1 MDKVRGSYKA
11 AIWLIYLSL
20 FVFFAGFS
28 LVYALGSHAPLSGGS
43 VMLLSGASLLFSV
56 LCSLVCL
63 VGCQQQGIITRGDV
77 VISIVA
83 SMFFFVFGYMAAVFT
98 LGASIR
104 AHDLADAEKVA
115 TSLKG

>member
-28 LVYALGSHAPLSGGS
+28 LVYALGSQAPFSGGS

-63 VGCQQQGIITRGDV
+63 VGWLSAAGSYNERRCRYKHCRVDVLFCFWLYGGGFYPRCEYQG
-77 VISIVA
+77 A
-83 SMFFFVFGYMAAVFT
+83 
-98 LGASIR
+98 
-104 AHDLADAEKVA
+104 
-115 TSLKG
+115 